1 MLNQLR
7 KGVGSWL
14 VKILLGLLV
23 ISFAAWGIGDMFR
36 VRTPNWVAKVGD
48 VEIDRETVTQQFRRE
63 MQKLQQMF
71 GRALDTEQARK
82 LGLLDATVKQL
93 VGGTLLDLEAR
104 KLGLDISDDAI
115 ARAIQENPSFR
126 NQLGQFDRLQFE
138 ALLRQNGFSER
149 SFIAQLKRDMLR
161 SHLQSTVQAAGAM
174 PDAVA
179 ERVYRHQM
187 ERRVAELL
195 VFRNAA
201 QGEVG
206 EPDEASLAQFHQDNA
221 QRFTAPELRAVT
233 VVTLTAADLGQKQ
246 RIDDAELKQE
256 YDSRIAEF
264 TRAEKRDLM
273 QLVVPEEAAAR
284 AAHERLVKGEDFAT
298 VAKEV
303 ANLSEADIAFDDVAK
318 SDLPGELAAKAFALA
333 EGVVS
338 DPFQTP
344 FGWHLVKVK
353 AVRPGGI
360 AGLDE
365 VREPLRQAMALQ
377 RGGDEAA
384 KLSRKLEDELAGGGA
399 LEEAAAKLEL
409 TLVKIAAMDARG
421 NGADGNPAAGMPAIA
436 ELPRTAFAAQPGTDL
451 QLHET
456 TGGGYFVV
464 RVDGVTPP
472 ALKPLDS
479 VRAEA
484 VTAWKEDRR
493 DQASRAKATQA
504 LEKLNAGAD
513 PATLARELGADL
525 KTTEPILRSGDGAGP
540 ELSQQ
545 LIVAI
550 FALDPGKAT
559 VGATA
564 GRDGHVL
571 ARVTE
576 VKPAETDQTAVQR
589 LEKSLADSMGTDLLQ
604 QFSQALEKTYPVK
617 IDDKALETL
626 F

>member
-7 KGVGSWL
+7 QGAASWL

-23 ISFAAWGIGDMFR
+23 ISFAAWGIGDMFQ
-36 VRTPNWVAKVGD
+36 VRTPTWVAKVGNVD
-48 VEIDRETVTQQFRRE
+48 IDRETVTQQFRRE

-71 GRALDTEQARK
+71 GRPLDNEQARR

-93 VGGTLLDLEAR
+93 VGGTLLDLEAQ
-104 KLGLDISDDAI
+104 KLGLDISTDAI
-115 ARAIQENPSFR
+115 AQEIQQTPAFR

-149 SFIAQLKRDMLR
+149 SYIAQLKRDILR
-161 SHLQSTVQAAGAM
+161 SHLQSTVQAGGAM

-179 ERVYRHQM
+179 DRVYRHQM

-206 EPDEASLAQFHQDNA
+206 EPDEAALTQFHQDNA
-221 QRFTAPELRAVT
+221 QRFTAPEMRTVT
-233 VVTLTAADLGQKQ
+233 VVTLTAADLAQKQ
-246 RIDDAELKQE
+246 QISDAELKQE

-264 TRAEKRDLM
+264 TRAEKCDLE
-273 QLVVPEEAAAR
+273 QLVVPEEVAAK
-284 AAHERLVKGEDFAT
+284 AAHERLAKGEAFAL

-303 ANLSEADIAFDDVAK
+303 ANLSEADITFNDVAK
-318 SDLPGELAAKAFALA
+318 GDLPAELAEKAFALA
-333 EGVVS
+333 EGAVS
-338 DPFQTP
+338 EPFQSP
-344 FGWHLVKVK
+344 FGWHVVKVK
-353 AVRPGGI
+353 AVRPGGTDS
-360 AGLDE
+360 LE
-365 VREPLRQAMALQ
+365 QVREPLRQALALQ

-384 KLSRKLEDELAGGGA
+384 RLSRKLEDELAGGGT
-399 LEEAAAKLEL
+399 LEEAAGKFGLP
-409 TLVKIAAMDARG
+409 LVKIAAMDARG
-421 NGADGNPAAGMPAIA
+421 NGPDGKPAAGLPAIP
-436 ELPRTAFAAQPGTDL
+436 ELPSTAFATQTGTDL

-456 TGGGYFVV
+456 SGGGYFVL
-464 RVDGVTPP
+464 RVDAVTPP

-484 VTAWKEDRR
+484 IAAWKEDRR
-493 DQASRAKATQA
+493 DQASRAKAAQA
-504 LEKLNAGAD
+504 LEKLNAGAS
-513 PATLARELGADL
+513 PADLARELGGEP
-525 KTTEPILRSGDGAGP
+525 KTTEPMLRSGDGAGP

-550 FALDPGKAT
+550 FTLEPGKAT

-564 GRDGHVL
+564 ARDGHVL

-576 VKPAETDQTAVQR
+576 IKPAEIDQPAVQR
-589 LEKSLADSMGTDLLQ
+589 LERSLADSIGADLMQ
-604 QFSQALEKTYPVK
+604 QFSQALEKAYPVK